1 MTDLRVAPCSHT
13 AAKLAVERW
22 HYSGSLPTPPLV
34 PFGVW
39 QSSDFIGAVI
49 FGRGATPDL
58 FTPYGL
64 DQTEGCELVRVAL
77 RDHDAPVSQI
87 VAEALRNLRVQSPG
101 VRLVVSFADPA
112 EGHHGGIYQAGN
124 WIYTGTS
131 SPSTVYYDK
140 AGRKWH
146 GRQVSATGIK
156 RQYGE
161 LRAVPK
167 LSTLRRVSMPGKHRY
182 LMPLDRAMRR
192 QVTKLAQPYPQS
204 ADQVSMGDVQ
214 PTGRKGQVR
223 SLRSAPLA
231 EASA

>member
-1 MTDLRVAPCSHT
+1 MTDLRVAPCSHA

-39 QSSDFIGAVI
+39 QGSDFIGAVI

-87 VAEALRNLRVQSPG
+87 VAEALRSLRLHSPG
-101 VRLVVSFADPA
+101 LRLVVSFADPA

-146 GRQVSATGIK
+146 GRQVSATGAK
-156 RQYGE
+156 CQYGE

-214 PTGRKGQVR
+214 PTSRKGQVR